1 MGKQTS
7 FYMEREVFQE
17 LAQEALDCGCLILR
31 QSGGRIVSAQDA
43 SIITAGCDQYYFYL
57 PEAGNLDMKLP
68 LGCFNVNGSMVIEAN
83 YTTRNKDHSLHRARL
98 YLMTSVPTADG
109 GSISTP
115 ECMVKLY
122 KKLVRKM
129 KMLTKFVP
137 IPAERMSN
145 RMTYYA
151 DPSDR
156 SHKLYLTQKMIKLM
170 EKPDVTLC

>member
-17 LAQEALDCGCLILR
+17 LAQEAIDCGCLILR
-31 QSGGRIVSAQDA
+31 QSGNKIVSSRDT
-43 SIITAGCDQYYFYL
+43 SIITASCDQYYFYL
-57 PEAGNLDMKLP
+57 PEAGELDEDLP

-98 YLMTSVPTADG
+98 YLMTSVPTLEGA
-109 GSISTP
+109 ISTP
-115 ECMVKLY
+115 DCMVKLY

-156 SHKLYLTQKMIKLM
+156 SHKLYLTPKMIKLM
-170 EKPDVTLC
+170 EKPNVNLC

>member
-7 FYMEREVFQE
+7 FYMEREVFQK
-17 LAQEALDCGCLILR
+17 LAQEAIDCGCLILR
-31 QSGGRIVSAQDA
+31 QSGNKIVSSRAT
-43 SIITAGCDQYYFYL
+43 SIITASCDQYYFYL
-57 PEAGNLDMKLP
+57 PEAGELDEDLP
-68 LGCFNVNGSMVIEAN
+68 LGCFNVNGSMVVEAN

-98 YLMTSVPTADG
+98 YLMTSVPTTEGA
-109 GSISTP
+109 ISTP
-115 ECMVKLY
+115 DCMVKLY

-156 SHKLYLTQKMIKLM
+156 SHKLYLTPKMIKLM
-170 EKPDVTLC
+170 EKPDVNLC